1 MAALILGLVLGV
13 VVGAIV
19 AWWLS
24 TRSARPSTP
33 RADPVAA
40 RAELLSKISHEL
52 KNPIMA
58 VKGLASTGSRL
69 YASLADDERQ
79 DLFRLIDA
87 EAGRLKLI
95 AEETSTTLKIDAG
108 TLNYDLRP
116 EDVGALVED
125 AVWRTAVGDHPV
137 QVAAPSGLVAPVD
150 RTRLTEVVTNLVDN
164 AAKFSPAEA
173 PILVRVERADGGIRI
188 DVVDAGPGFPA
199 EARPKA
205 FDRYSAFRP
214 TGYEEVPGAGLGL
227 YISRAHVEAHSG
239 RLDIVDGEAR
249 GTIQRVWLPSGG

>member
-1 MAALILGLVLGV
+1 VAALILGLVLGA
-13 VVGAIV
+13 VVGAVV
-19 AWWLS
+19 ARWLN
-24 TRSARPSTP
+24 TRSARPSA

-87 EAGRLKLI
+87 EAGRLKLV

-108 TLNYDLRP
+108 TLTYDLRP
-116 EDVGALVED
+116 EDVGAVVED

-137 QVAAPSGLVAPVD
+137 QVEAPSGLVASVD

-164 AAKFSPAEA
+164 AAKFSPPEA
-173 PILVRVERADGGIRI
+173 PILVRVERADAGIRI
-188 DVVDAGPGFPA
+188 DVIDAGPGFPS
-199 EARPKA
+199 EARTKP

-214 TGYEEVPGAGLGL
+214 TGYEEIPGAGLGL

-239 RLDIVDGEAR
+239 RLDIVDGETR

>member
-1 MAALILGLVLGV
+1 VTALILGLVLGALA
-13 VVGAIV
+13 GAGV
-19 AWWLS
+19 SWWAM
-24 TRSARPSTP
+24 RRPPSEP
-33 RADPVAA
+33 APKPDPVAA
-40 RAELLSKISHEL
+40 RADLISKIAHEL

-69 YASLADDERQ
+69 YASLADEERQ

-95 AEETSTTLKIDAG
+95 ADETSTTLKIDAG
-108 TLNYDLRP
+108 TLTYDLRT

-125 AVWRTAVGDHPV
+125 AVWRTPVGDHPV
-137 QVAAPSGLVAPVD
+137 QVAAPGGLMASVD
-150 RTRLTEVVTNLVDN
+150 RPRVTEVVTNLVDN
-164 AAKFSPAEA
+164 AVKFSPASA
-173 PILVRVERADGGIRI
+173 PILVRVEAVDGGVRI
-188 DVVDAGPGFPA
+188 EVVDAGPGFPE

-227 YISRAHVEAHSG
+227 YISRAHVEAHGG
-239 RLDIVDGEAR
+239 RLDIVGREAR
-249 GTIQRVWLPSGG
+249 GTILRVWLPSGG

>member
-69 YASLADDERQ
+69 YASLANDERQ

-87 EAGRLKLI
+87 EAGRL
-95 AEETSTTLKIDAG
+95 
-108 TLNYDLRP
+108 
-116 EDVGALVED
+116 
-125 AVWRTAVGDHPV
+125 
-137 QVAAPSGLVAPVD
+137 
-150 RTRLTEVVTNLVDN
+150 
-164 AAKFSPAEA
+164 
-173 PILVRVERADGGIRI
+173 
-188 DVVDAGPGFPA
+188 
-199 EARPKA
+199 
-205 FDRYSAFRP
+205 
-214 TGYEEVPGAGLGL
+214 
-227 YISRAHVEAHSG
+227 
-239 RLDIVDGEAR
+239 
-249 GTIQRVWLPSGG
+249 

>member
-1 MAALILGLVLGV
+1 VAALILGLVLGAT
-13 VVGAIV
+13 VGAIV
-19 AWWLS
+19 AWWVR
-24 TRSARPSTP
+24 TRSAHRSTS

-150 RTRLTEVVTNLVDN
+150 RTRLTEAVTNLVDN